1 MPSTPADTDK
11 EFEVAPPVFMPSF
24 DMQPGLLP
32 TSRNVPVLPAD
43 SLRSDQFVPLKLE
56 WESLDDPVSAAE
68 LETR

>member
-1 MPSTPADTDK
+1 
-11 EFEVAPPVFMPSF
+11 MPSF